1 MAIEDFIFNER
12 DKDRFRRFSQFA
24 KPDGVTGGGGGGGGG
39 SQNIQ
44 KFDTSKLPTGKNYVD
59 PFYKTTGQ
67 TTDFYKPVI
76 KPPSALEYVVG
87 KKNDERTVRDESR
100 SPFNFVTSKLR
111 QRLGGLTDADTAK
124 LEQERYNQEYRDNPL
139 SILYTDNNEIV
150 SLGRSKANLLYSIQ
164 ESTKG
169 NRPYKI
175 LGIDNDLN
183 GQTEYDGRVN
193 RLGQKQDVKKS
204 LGDFRDRQEGFQGL
218 ISNGFMSTGP
228 NSQSDMAIIFSYMKI
243 LDPDSVVRES
253 EFELTEKK
261 QKFIERVFGRPWR
274 QVVTEQ
280 GEFLSPEG
288 RKNIITSATQTYYD
302 QRKLSDKKI
311 EDITTLALRDG
322 IDPKDLISDSSEL
335 LNTGFITKMKNSAA
349 NGYQGVDEILDY
361 LVVAK
366 DVGLGI
372 SKADQRLL
380 LETVG
385 FEPDVEDLEKINPIT
400 KEPYANVTEWFDVN
414 FAPESTEEED
424 TNG

>member
-1 MAIEDFIFNER
+1 MAFEDLIFNER
-12 DKDRFRRFSQFA
+12 DREKYRRFAQFA
-24 KPDGVTGGGGGGGGG
+24 KPSGAGGGASGG
-39 SQNIQ
+39 SQTPVIPA
-44 KFDTSKLPTGKNYVD
+44 FDTSKLPTGKNYVD
-59 PFYKTTGQ
+59 PFYKTTGR

-76 KPPSALEYVVG
+76 EPPSALEYVVG
-87 KKNDERTVRDESR
+87 KKDNKKTLRDESR

-124 LEQERYNQEYRDNPL
+124 LEQERYNKEYRDNPL
-139 SILYTDNNEIV
+139 SIMYLDNNEQV
-150 SLGRSKANLLYSIQ
+150 SLGRSKANLLYSIE

-175 LGIDNDLN
+175 LGIDTDLN

-204 LGDFRDRQEGFQGL
+204 LGDFRARQEGFQGL

-228 NSQSDMAIIFSYMKI
+228 NSQSDMAIIFAYMKI

-261 QKFIERVFGRPWR
+261 QKFIERFFGKPLR
-274 QVVTEQ
+274 QVFTEQ

-302 QRKLSDKKI
+302 QLKLSDKKI
-311 EDITTLALRDG
+311 TDITKLALRDG
-322 IDPKDLISDSSEL
+322 IDPTDLISDNSNL

-372 SKADQRLL
+372 SKADQRFL
-380 LETVG
+380 LENVG
-385 FEPDVEDLEKINPIT
+385 FEPDVDDLKKINPIT

-414 FAPESTEEED
+414 FALEPTEEED
-424 TNG
+424 SNG